1 MEARVAAV
9 VVVVVSPGSETALK
23 ASSGRWFRSGRGGG
37 GSGDK
42 MEEKEGRDL
51 RKIMTAT
58 G

>member
-1 MEARVAAV
+1 MAAV